1 MNWKK
6 VESAERP
13 MELDTESSRVFNYV
27 RKNITEETR
36 EQMSGET
43 MTVFVYD
50 ELAVPKADWLLFNG
64 LSESTTR
71 IAEAEDAIIELAGI
85 IGGNG

>member
-1 MNWKK
+1 
-6 VESAERP
+6 
-13 MELDTESSRVFNYV
+13 MELDTVSSRVFNYV

-50 ELAVPKADWLLFNG
+50 ELEVPKADWLLFNE
-64 LSESTTR
+64 LSESATR
-71 IAEAEDAIIELAGI
+71 ITDVEDAVIELAEM
-85 IGGNG
+85 IGG

>member
-13 MELDTESSRVFNYV
+13 TELDTESSRVFNYV

-43 MTVFVYD
+43 MIVFVYD
-50 ELAVPKADWLLFNG
+50 ELEVPKADWLLFNE
-64 LSESTTR
+64 LSESATR
-71 IAEAEDAIIELAGI
+71 ITDVEDAVIELAEM
-85 IGGNG
+85 IGG

>member
-13 MELDTESSRVFNYV
+13 TELDTVSSRMFNYV

-50 ELAVPKADWLLFNG
+50 ELEVPKADWLLFNE
-64 LSESTTR
+64 LSESATR
-71 IAEAEDAIIELAGI
+71 ITDVEDAVIELAEM
-85 IGGNG
+85 IGG